1 MDCKNFSF
9 LEQNHDFIGSVIIH
23 SPGKKK
29 CRHSVYLLCQTLTS
43 AIRATSYNTTR
54 TVKCSAEHTSNII
67 HDRIYLQKRKCY
79 YTKLPI
85 PLTPEQ

>member
-29 CRHSVYLLCQTLTS
+29 MSPFSLFIVS
-43 AIRATSYNTTR
+43 
-54 TVKCSAEHTSNII
+54 
-67 HDRIYLQKRKCY
+67 DFD
-79 YTKLPI
+79 
-85 PLTPEQ
+85 

>member
-67 HDRIYLQKRKCY
+67 HKTGFIYRNGNAI
-79 YTKLPI
+79 I
-85 PLTPEQ
+85 PSCQSH